1 MKGTNPLSVLNGPKT
16 LHICSFIE
24 VDLPRGLLDP
34 FSLNVI
40 FNVDN
45 IVISLA
51 DRGASPS
58 PGSPERGN
66 WLTKDQGSCLR
77 GCESL
82 QFGIGIDL
90 EQFLRVEIELAFAVP
105 PWVPAWCSTQYFHN

>member
-1 MKGTNPLSVLNGPKT
+1 MVSKT
-16 LHICSFIE
+16 IHISSFIE

-40 FNVDN
+40 FNIDN
-45 IVISLA
+45 VVISLA
-51 DRGASPS
+51 DRGHPLHTVHR
-58 PGSPERGN
+58 RGGGGGG

-82 QFGIGIDL
+82 QFGIGNDL
-90 EQFLRVEIELAFAVP
+90 EQFLKVEIGLAFAVP
-105 PWVPAWCSTQYFHN
+105 PRVPAWCSTQYFHN